1 MTVEYLLDKEVEVI
15 LRALRPANSLVCQV
29 CIHTGLRVGDVLA
42 LKAEQLKPRFW
53 VTEAKTG
60 KRRMVGLPEA
70 LREAILMQQQLD
82 GGGEWAFPGRNP
94 DKPRTRQAVWKDVK
108 RAQKLFRLAQNVGTH
123 SMRKVYA
130 VDLMEKYGDLEKV
143 RRALNH
149 DSVTVTLIYAMAAD
163 LLQQKRLRRAAK
175 VGRRL

>member
-1 MTVEYLLDKEVEVI
+1 M
-15 LRALRPANSLVCQV
+15 
-29 CIHTGLRVGDVLA
+29 
-42 LKAEQLKPRFW
+42 
-53 VTEAKTG
+53 
-60 KRRMVGLPEA
+60 
-70 LREAILMQQQLD
+70 
-82 GGGEWAFPGRNP
+82 
-94 DKPRTRQAVWKDVK
+94 WKDVK
-108 RAQKLFRLAQNVGTH
+108 RAQKLFRLAQNVGPH